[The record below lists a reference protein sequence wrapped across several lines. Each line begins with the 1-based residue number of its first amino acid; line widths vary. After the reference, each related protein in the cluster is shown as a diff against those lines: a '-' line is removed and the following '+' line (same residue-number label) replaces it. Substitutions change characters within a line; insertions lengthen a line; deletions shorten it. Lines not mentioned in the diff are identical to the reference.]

1 MSPLEMQLHSL
12 KSGPLHHFA
21 DWPNK
26 DMPRAAAGV
35 YSIWN
40 KRDDFVYVGMAGNG
54 KTADDIAAALAKGRT
69 TGLRDRL
76 GSHASGR
83 RSGDQFCIYVQ
94 DLLLLPQLTTDDL
107 DKIVTRELAI
117 DRLVRD
123 YVQEHL
129 SYRYV
134 ITEDGK
140 RYLLAATAIPVV
152 MEKCIMCHENYRTV
166 EKGKAIGAISYK
178 VPVQE

>member
-1 MSPLEMQLHSL
+1 MSPLEMQLHDL
-12 KSGPLHHFA
+12 KNGPLHHFS

-40 KRDDFVYVGMAGNG
+40 KSDDFIYVGMAGNG

-83 RSGDQFCIYVQ
+83 RSGDQFCVYVQ
-94 DLLLLPQLTTDDL
+94 DLLLLPQLTSDHI

-123 YVQEHL
+123 YVHAHL

-140 RYLLAATAIPVV
+140 AALELERNI
-152 MEKCIMCHENYRTV
+152 IN
-166 EKGKAIGAISYK
+166 GALGDHPILN
-178 VPVQE
+178 PPAGMR